1 MAIEEREGLRAA
13 AGLVAFAGTL
23 RELGLEI
30 GVFRVELAL
39 RALDRLDASDREDA
53 YWALRCALISGI
65 EQAAA
70 FDAAFAAMWDG
81 APVRLAGGV
90 EPSPAAAPGSESSP
104 AQDRLPQPDTA
115 GAGSGGDDGVSSGR
129 RWSAIERLRE
139 LDFRE
144 YGAEELSRAA
154 RLVGELARLLPRRRS
169 RRLRPARAGAHL
181 DRRAT
186 LRAAMRTEG
195 HPAQLAWRH
204 SSQRPRKLVFV
215 IDVSGSM
222 EPYVRPLMMFLQA
235 ARQASREVDA
245 FAFGTRLTRLTDELG
260 GRYPDTA
267 LERVARAVPDWAGGT
282 RIGDNL
288 KGLNDVWGRRGL
300 IRGAVVVIV
309 SDGWERGDLELLRGQ
324 MERLQRYSHR
334 LIWVNP
340 LAGDPGYE
348 PLAAGMATA
357 LPFVDVF
364 LPGHNLRSLEA
375 LVAALTGPFAGR
387 VQAGRRG
394 TGAPSLRRIPPGLR
408 SNPHRPQAPSGSSN
422 LV

>member
-1 MAIEEREGLRAA
+1 MAVEDRDGSRAA

-39 RALDRLDASDREDA
+39 KALDRVDASDREDA

-81 APVRLAGGV
+81 APVRLARGE
-90 EPSPAAAPGSESSP
+90 EPPAAVPGSESSP
-104 AQDRLPQPDTA
+104 ARERLPQPDAA
-115 GAGSGGDDGVSSGR
+115 GAGSVGGDEVSAGR
-129 RWSAIERLRE
+129 RWSANERLRE

-195 HPAQLAWRH
+195 HPVQLAWRH
-204 SSQRPRKLVFV
+204 SSQRPRKLVFA

-260 GRYPDTA
+260 GRYPDTT

-288 KGLNDVWGRRGL
+288 KRLNDVWGRRGVT
-300 IRGAVVVIV
+300 RGAVVVIV

-324 MERLQRYSHR
+324 MERLQRHSHR

-375 LVAALTGPFAGR
+375 LVAALTSPFAGR

-394 TGAPSLRRIPPGLR
+394 TRSPSLRRIPPGLR
-408 SNPHRPQAPSGSSN
+408 SNPHRTQAPSGSSN